1 MFNTGGSNMSENKT
15 LYKNDQGS
23 VLGGV
28 CKGISEV
35 YNLDV
40 SIVRLVTLLLL
51 FVAGV
56 PLIVYIVMWIVLP
69 NKKDIEVTYENPQ
82 DDYSINNDDY
92 YD

>member
-1 MFNTGGSNMSENKT
+1 MSENKT